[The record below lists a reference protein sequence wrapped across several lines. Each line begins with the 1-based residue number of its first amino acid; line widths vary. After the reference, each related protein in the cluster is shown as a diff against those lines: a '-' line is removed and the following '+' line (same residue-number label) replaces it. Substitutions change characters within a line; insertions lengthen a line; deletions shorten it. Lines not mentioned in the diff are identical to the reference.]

1 MNLKAFGST
10 DPPLDAKVTGS
21 GSSSLEFM
29 KKAISFYMPVKENW
43 DHERQCGNPT
53 RSKEVKEVL
62 HRVNAVGG
70 GKKKQQE
77 IYHSNTANTAIEVM
91 DSDGP
96 VGLLNRVHDQNDNF
110 IHILNTMGNALRTFT
125 RSVDQIKSALE
136 TNNIVIRH
144 ELAARNTGAAESIS
158 ILAEAADNVP
168 NNFAAM
174 ESVIKESTGQVE
186 DSLQTFM
193 NASAVNADMRIVPGL
208 DGFCTFTNTHNN
220 KQMDVPEGFQLPS
233 VDLMRAWRHWITGFP
248 DFKVKNESGHI
259 IDTPIKPLRLINT
272 TDLPQEVRKKYKDGW
287 RK

>member
-70 GKKKQQE
+70 GKKKHQE

-96 VGLLNRVHDQNDNF
+96 VGLL
-110 IHILNTMGNALRTFT
+110 TGYM
-125 RSVDQIKSALE
+125 
-136 TNNIVIRH
+136 IRMIT
-144 ELAARNTGAAESIS
+144 LSIS
-158 ILAEAADNVP
+158 
-168 NNFAAM
+168 
-174 ESVIKESTGQVE
+174 
-186 DSLQTFM
+186 
-193 NASAVNADMRIVPGL
+193 
-208 DGFCTFTNTHNN
+208 
-220 KQMDVPEGFQLPS
+220 
-233 VDLMRAWRHWITGFP
+233 
-248 DFKVKNESGHI
+248 
-259 IDTPIKPLRLINT
+259 
-272 TDLPQEVRKKYKDGW
+272 
-287 RK
+287 